1 MAEWLVALTFT
12 AGGTE
17 SRTYMYMYMYMYC
30 SVQSRSIITFIHI
43 HSPCSIMNCPR
54 IRLKKNEGIFL

>member
-17 SRTYMYMYMYMYC
+17 SRTYMYMYMY
-30 SVQSRSIITFIHI
+30 VLLTFIHI
-43 HSPCSIMNCPR
+43 HTPCSIMNCPR